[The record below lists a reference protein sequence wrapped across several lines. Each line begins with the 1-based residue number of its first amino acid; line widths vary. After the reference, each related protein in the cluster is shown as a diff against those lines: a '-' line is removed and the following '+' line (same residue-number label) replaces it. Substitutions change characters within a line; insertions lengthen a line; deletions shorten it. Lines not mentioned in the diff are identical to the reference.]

1 MKKAWRIIL
10 LALFVVIS
18 GAAFPIYNFGKHY
31 TYALTGITLYLN
43 IVCYWE
49 LGVFEKKILKLKK
62 AAYAAFL
69 NIDIVLAGMLC
80 RYLLEWGEVSNTYNF
95 TTPNILLHITA
106 ATIISTISY
115 LLTQNKSATPQK
127 DVSI

>member
-18 GAAFPIYNFGKHY
+18 GAAFPIYNFEKHY
-31 TYALTGITLYLN
+31 TYALTGISLYLN

-62 AAYAAFL
+62 AAHAAFL
-69 NIDIVLAGMLC
+69 NLDIVLLGMLC
-80 RYLLEWGEVSNTYNF
+80 RYFLEWGEVSNTYNF
-95 TTPNILLHITA
+95 TTPNILLHIA
-106 ATIISTISY
+106 AAIIISTISY
-115 LLTQNKSATPQK
+115 MMAKK
-127 DVSI
+127 

>member
-10 LALFVVIS
+10 VVLFIVTI

-43 IVCYWE
+43 IVCYVE

-62 AAYAAFL
+62 TAHAAFL

-95 TTPNILLHITA
+95 TMPNILLHITA
-106 ATIISTISY
+106 AVTISTLSY
-115 LLTQNKSATPQK
+115 LLTKK
-127 DVSI
+127 